1 MVTLS
6 AVAVAIIL
14 GWMKAPFVQ
23 HLRPIGE
30 FYVALLQM
38 CVLPFLLTTIPLAVR
53 SAMTSGTVGRVV
65 QLSAIWAA
73 ILIVA
78 VATVAILVPLPIFH
92 VLAADETA
100 LSRIGAFVGSSSDRI
115 DLEFALD
122 LARSGA
128 SPTAPESGLLAFVPT
143 NIFASLANNDSMK
156 VLVFAAIFGVGMV
169 MTERQSGSSIF
180 GALQYI
186 QSVCIMIFDWF
197 GLLLP
202 VGIVAL
208 IAPQV
213 ALIGSE
219 IYAILLVFA
228 CAIFAVS
235 GLVLAG
241 SVLVVAVSLRLSP
254 SIVTVSLLKPV
265 MLGAATCN
273 ALVCIPLALETMKQ
287 DLKVAKEPSELWIPV
302 GFTTV
307 RFGTMLY
314 FIVATLFMGMLMGR
328 GFSVLELVSVAM
340 LSAAASVATIGASG
354 LAALAPLA
362 AVLRPLGLSYEVAVP
377 LLVIIE
383 PIGNMLRTMVN
394 IAVNCAIPALA
405 GRRSGAVAAQTQTP

>member
-92 VLAADETA
+92 VLAADETT

-197 GLLLP
+197 GLLLCLSE
-202 VGIVAL
+202 IVAL

-228 CAIFAVS
+228 CAIVAVS

-241 SVLVVAVSLRLSP
+241 SVLVVAVSL
-254 SIVTVSLLKPV
+254 
-265 MLGAATCN
+265 
-273 ALVCIPLALETMKQ
+273 
-287 DLKVAKEPSELWIPV
+287 
-302 GFTTV
+302 
-307 RFGTMLY
+307 
-314 FIVATLFMGMLMGR
+314 
-328 GFSVLELVSVAM
+328 
-340 LSAAASVATIGASG
+340 
-354 LAALAPLA
+354 A
-362 AVLRPLGLSYEVAVP
+362 AVAEHRDCEHCSS
-377 LLVIIE
+377 
-383 PIGNMLRTMVN
+383 R
-394 IAVNCAIPALA
+394 
-405 GRRSGAVAAQTQTP
+405 